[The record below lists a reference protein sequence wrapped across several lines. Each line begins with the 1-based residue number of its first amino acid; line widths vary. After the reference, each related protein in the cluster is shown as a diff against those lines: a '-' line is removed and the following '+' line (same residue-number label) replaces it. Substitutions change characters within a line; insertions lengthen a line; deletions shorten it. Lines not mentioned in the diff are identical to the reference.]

1 MIVSTHRIRRLRWL
15 IQSRSTEEALD
26 IRRRLEQEW
35 ANVLL
40 PALNRQFDQ
49 IADGNK
55 MVQIPLLDL
64 CLNVDARSVDDLFDR
79 IPESMS
85 SVLRTRI
92 DALNAEFITSARSE
106 SWLEVETEAASLET
120 LVEYLERGVVPWR
133 VAQRPTQEVA
143 AMFQSICREHQRQLA
158 RRLHQAPNETFLFRW
173 MQLVADKDLDPI
185 FDPLTAFINPA
196 IQASV
201 LGFARAVM
209 KTDRH
214 VFDLHTRIKMVA
226 RLLTTAISQPR
237 VAEARSPLTIVQP
250 VLSVD
255 QVKDLHAFVTSLP
268 SHVRQHVGPSRTHVD
283 AKSTITSAK
292 RAAAIVATQSPR
304 DGSVTRHLV
313 PTSLSTTQSTSMQ
326 STSMQ
331 STSTQSTSTQSTS
344 PISRDTIVHESR
356 PGDDFGTLV
365 HHAGLI
371 VIHPFLPRLFE
382 AIGVIRGDATQID
395 RSQMARAAAVLH
407 WIATKNLNLHEFEL
421 GFIKLFLGLR
431 HDDQLPVSEGLVSQ
445 SDQDEVQTLLEAV
458 VRHWEA
464 LKTTSVRTLRFSF
477 LQRQGLLRK
486 DDMGWKLHIE
496 RLPIDVLVDRL
507 PWSISILKLPWS
519 NSMLHT
525 EW

>member
-1 MIVSTHRIRRLRWL
+1 
-15 IQSRSTEEALD
+15 
-26 IRRRLEQEW
+26 
-35 ANVLL
+35 
-40 PALNRQFDQ
+40 
-49 IADGNK
+49 
-55 MVQIPLLDL
+55 
-64 CLNVDARSVDDLFDR
+64 
-79 IPESMS
+79 
-85 SVLRTRI
+85 
-92 DALNAEFITSARSE
+92 
-106 SWLEVETEAASLET
+106 
-120 LVEYLERGVVPWR
+120 
-133 VAQRPTQEVA
+133 
-143 AMFQSICREHQRQLA
+143 
-158 RRLHQAPNETFLFRW
+158 
-173 MQLVADKDLDPI
+173 
-185 FDPLTAFINPA
+185 
-196 IQASV
+196 
-201 LGFARAVM
+201 
-209 KTDRH
+209 
-214 VFDLHTRIKMVA
+214 
-226 RLLTTAISQPR
+226 
-237 VAEARSPLTIVQP
+237 
-250 VLSVD
+250 
-255 QVKDLHAFVTSLP
+255 
-268 SHVRQHVGPSRTHVD
+268 
-283 AKSTITSAK
+283 
-292 RAAAIVATQSPR
+292 
-304 DGSVTRHLV
+304 
-313 PTSLSTTQSTSMQ
+313 MQ